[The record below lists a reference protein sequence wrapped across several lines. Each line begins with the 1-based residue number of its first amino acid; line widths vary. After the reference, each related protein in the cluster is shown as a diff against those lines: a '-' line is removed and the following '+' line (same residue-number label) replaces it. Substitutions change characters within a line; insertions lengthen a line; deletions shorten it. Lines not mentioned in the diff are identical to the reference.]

1 MTWLKY
7 LLLPPFINV
16 LLSVL
21 GLIFWRRLPWLGGIM
36 LVLGLGGLL
45 WLATPTASHW
55 LRAGLEPY
63 SAVTQDALES
73 TQAIVVLGGGR
84 DYQSPEFGWGDAP
97 NNATWR
103 RLAYAARLHRQS
115 DLPLMV
121 SGGRMHGE
129 ARAEATLM
137 KLALRDSFGLEPSW
151 AETQSRNTAE
161 NARYS
166 AAMLKQEGI
175 HRVALVSQ
183 AWHLPRAVLEFE
195 EAGLSVLPAPTE
207 FASPPPDGLWS
218 WLPRAYHLRQSTQ
231 ALHEWLGRGVFEI
244 REWLTNDVAGL
255 RDEIISD
262 WTEAET
268 ESTGA

>member
-7 LLLPPFINV
+7 LLLPPVINV
-16 LLSVL
+16 LLGVL
-21 GLIFWRRLPWLGGIM
+21 GLIFWRRLPWLGGIL
-36 LVLGLGGLL
+36 LVLGVGGLL

-63 SAVTQDALES
+63 PAVTQEELES

-84 DYQSPEFGWGDAP
+84 DYQSPEFGWGDTP

-103 RLAYAARLHRQS
+103 RLAYAARLHRLS
-115 DLPLMV
+115 GLPLMV
-121 SGGRMHGE
+121 SGGRVHGE

-137 KLALRDSFGLEPSW
+137 KRALRDSFGIETTW
-151 AETQSRNTAE
+151 VETQSRNTAE
-161 NARYS
+161 NARFS
-166 AAMLKQEGI
+166 AAMLQQEGI

-183 AWHLPRAVLEFE
+183 AWHLPRAVREFE
-195 EAGLSVLPAPTE
+195 AAGLSVLPAPTE
-207 FASPPPDGLWS
+207 FASPPPDSLWA

-244 REWLTNDVAGL
+244 RDWLANDIAGL
-255 RDEIISD
+255 RDEIISG
-262 WTEAET
+262 WTETA
-268 ESTGA
+268 STDA